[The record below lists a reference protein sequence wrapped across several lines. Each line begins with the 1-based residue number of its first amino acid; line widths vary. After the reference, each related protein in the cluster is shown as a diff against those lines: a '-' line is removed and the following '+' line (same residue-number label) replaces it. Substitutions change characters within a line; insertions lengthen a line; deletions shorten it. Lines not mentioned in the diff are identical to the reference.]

1 MPKLEVEEE
10 RAGRPSVGYVGI
22 STTAN
27 EVVLEFPGA
36 TNGAVGLSP
45 SEALRMA
52 VSLLQAIEKLATQ
65 RAIETHGGE
74 Q

>member
-1 MPKLEVEEE
+1 MSEQKDDA
-10 RAGRPSVGYVGI
+10 RAGKPQAGYVGI
-22 STTAN
+22 SVTDN

-36 TNGAVGLSP
+36 SGAVGLSP
-45 SEALRMA
+45 SETLHMA
-52 VSLLQAIEKLATQ
+52 VTLLQALEKLALH